1 MWVELDFPV
10 TGTVRLDGTLVHGTV
25 ISRDPQ
31 SRELWL
37 LTDGADAVVA
47 IDPDEFTPDERQK
60 ALSLLGE

>member
-47 IDPDEFTPDERQK
+47 IHPDEFTPDERQK